1 MAKPNPYEKEMFA
14 GVNKTQ
20 VDDNAYTLAEIRDKF
35 CMSDRQA
42 RALLK
47 RKLVS
52 GEWERVY
59 KTINGR
65 HAIAYR
71 PAKTKQ

>member
-14 GVNKTQ
+14 GVSETL
-20 VDDNAYTLAEIRDKF
+20 VDENAYTFMDIREHRN
-35 CMSDRQA
+35 MSERQA

-52 GEWERVY
+52 GEWEKVY
-59 KTINGR
+59 KIINGR

-71 PAKTKQ
+71 PAKK